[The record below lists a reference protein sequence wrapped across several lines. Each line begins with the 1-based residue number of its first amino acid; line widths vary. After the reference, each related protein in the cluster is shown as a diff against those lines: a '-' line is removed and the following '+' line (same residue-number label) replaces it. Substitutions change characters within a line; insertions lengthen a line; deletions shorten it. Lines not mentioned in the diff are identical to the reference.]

1 MNICKYSE
9 REKTMNKIDDL
20 NLQDVNNHTV
30 FTTSSTI
37 AFEDQYDGFSFYVM
51 LDGDVVVD
59 YSDIY
64 ELPKWCREYLEKKG
78 FKIDI

>member
-1 MNICKYSE
+1 MTE
-9 REKTMNKIDDL
+9 LEKL

-37 AFEDQYDGFSFYVM
+37 IFEDQYDGFSFYVM
-51 LDGDVVVD
+51 VDNNTVID
-59 YSDIY
+59 YSDVY
-64 ELPKWCREYLEKKG
+64 DLPKWCREYLKKNN

>member
-1 MNICKYSE
+1 MTE
-9 REKTMNKIDDL
+9 LEKL
-20 NLQDVNNHTV
+20 NLQEVNNHTV

-51 LDGDVVVD
+51 VENNTVID
-59 YSDIY
+59 YSDVY
-64 ELPKWCREYLEKKG
+64 DLPKWCREYLEKKG